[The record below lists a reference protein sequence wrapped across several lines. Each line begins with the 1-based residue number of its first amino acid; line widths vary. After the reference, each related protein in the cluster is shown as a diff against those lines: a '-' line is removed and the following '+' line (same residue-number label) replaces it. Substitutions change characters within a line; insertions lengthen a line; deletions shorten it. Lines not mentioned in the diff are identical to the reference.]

1 MKELDY
7 GKNYKYAHS
16 FENNFAEQE
25 FLPDEVKNTKLFNPG
40 NNTRENSIRDF
51 LKKLWKGK
59 YNY

>member
-16 FENNFAEQE
+16 FENNFADQE
-25 FLPDEVKNTKLFNPG
+25 FLPEEIKNTKIYEPG
-40 NNTRENSIRDF
+40 NNARENTIRDF

-59 YNY
+59 YGY